1 MPEQVNGT
9 IWTETGGM
17 KVLCLENTLTG
28 GTGARGGRGGGR
40 GAMGMWHPPFFL
52 KIFANRENPHKWLYL
67 TMTYSL
73 SSVDGSEFFTR
84 VEEASA
90 PKGTLLLWIC
100 CTVFSCYSF
109 QFPRIHSVCHS
120 NFAWIIIVKCT
131 WELCKF
137 LRKIWGVNTV
147 DYGQI
152 SGQLENREFLSS
164 LAWTQTSK
172 KKNTKQK
179 PARYG
184 SCFRL
189 VQGLITSQYIL
200 SYKWNFSRLA
210 CILPYTHF
218 FGCQTSLLLLAKS
231 YVLKRQFCT
240 WSRNAT
246 FPCTWQPNSQVT
258 WVRIYLH
265 KIQMGKIRSSS
276 FS

>member
-9 IWTETGGM
+9 IIYMYGPKQGVWKYCVWKIPWQAGQE
-17 KVLCLENTLTG
+17 L
-28 GTGARGGRGGGR
+28 GGG
-40 GAMGMWHPPFFL
+40 GGVMGTWHPPFFL
-52 KIFANRENPHKWLYL
+52 KIFVNRENPHKWLYL

-90 PKGTLLLWIC
+90 PKGTILLWIC

-172 KKNTKQK
+172 KKKK
-179 PARYG
+179 
-184 SCFRL
+184 
-189 VQGLITSQYIL
+189 
-200 SYKWNFSRLA
+200 
-210 CILPYTHF
+210 H
-218 FGCQTSLLLLAKS
+218 
-231 YVLKRQFCT
+231 
-240 WSRNAT
+240 
-246 FPCTWQPNSQVT
+246 
-258 WVRIYLH
+258 
-265 KIQMGKIRSSS
+265 
-276 FS
+276 